1 MECSIII
8 CTRNRAAMLERT
20 LHAFRSVNVPDGWRV
35 ELIVADN
42 GSSDETAKVV
52 KEARHPTIEIR
63 HVFAPSPGKSRAQN
77 SALREARGDAL
88 LFTDD
93 DVVPAFNWLEC
104 MARPLL
110 ENHCEA
116 VAGRIRL
123 SPDLLRPWQTR
134 MHGIW
139 LADIPELQED
149 SPELVGA
156 SMGIHRCVFRLIDG
170 FDEELGPGAS
180 GFGEDTL
187 LWMQMKEAGL
197 RIHGA
202 HDTFVTHFPEP
213 SRLTHSSWLTA
224 AVRNGRTRAYLAYH
238 WEHARVPFPA
248 LHAMLVRSK
257 LMLRRRLS
265 GSVRPEAE
273 GCPAWEMSY
282 LFRLESMKHYIEES
296 LRPRNYECRAL
307 RKRNHLHGISMD
319 LAGNPEEAS
328 GHHLESKRIDE
339 NYG

>member
-20 LHAFRSVNVPDGWRV
+20 LHAFQSLNVPDRWRV

-42 GSSDETAKVV
+42 GSTDETAGVV
-52 KEARHPTIEIR
+52 EDASHPAIEIR
-63 HVFAPSPGKSRAQN
+63 HVFESSPGKSRALN
-77 SALREARGDAL
+77 AALRVAKGEAL

-93 DVVPAFNWLEC
+93 DVIPAPNWLEC

-110 ENHCEA
+110 EKACEA

-123 SPDLLRPWQTR
+123 DSELRRPWQTH

-139 LADIPELQED
+139 LADIPVLQKD

-156 SMGIHRCVFRLIDG
+156 SMGIHRSVFRMIDG

-187 LWMQMKEAGL
+187 IWMQMKEAGL
-197 RIHGA
+197 RIQAVSG
-202 HDTFVTHFPEP
+202 TFVTHYPEP
-213 SRLTHSSWLTA
+213 TRLMRSSWLSA

-238 WEHARVPFPA
+238 WKHSRVPLPA
-248 LHAMLVRSK
+248 LHAMIVRIK
-257 LMLRRRLS
+257 LSLRRMFCRRS
-265 GSVRPEAE
+265 CQEHE

-282 LFRLESMKHYIEES
+282 LVRIESMNCYIEES
-296 LRPRNYECRAL
+296 HRPRNYECHAL
-307 RKRNHLHGISMD
+307 RKRNHFVGCVANSD
-319 LAGNPEEAS
+319 G
-328 GHHLESKRIDE
+328 
-339 NYG
+339 

>member
-8 CTRNRAAMLERT
+8 CTRDRASMLGKT
-20 LHAFRSVNVPDGWRV
+20 LRAFQAVKVPAQWRV

-42 GSSDETAKVV
+42 GSIDGTAGVV
-52 KEARHPTIEIR
+52 ADARHPAIEIR
-63 HVFAPSPGKSRAQN
+63 HVFEPFPGKSRAQN
-77 SALREARGDAL
+77 AAIRVAKGEVL

-93 DVVPAFNWLEC
+93 DVIPAPDWLEC

-110 ENHCEA
+110 EKHCEA

-123 SPDLLRPWQTR
+123 DPELRRPWQTR

-139 LADIPELQED
+139 LADIPVLQKD

-156 SMGIHRCVFRLIDG
+156 SMGIHRSVFSIIDG

-187 LWMQMKEAGL
+187 IWMQMKEAGL
-197 RIHGA
+197 RIQAVGN
-202 HDTFVTHFPEP
+202 TFVTHYPD
-213 SRLTHSSWLTA
+213 STRLMRSSWLSA

-238 WEHARVPFPA
+238 WEHARVRLPA
-248 LHAMLVRSK
+248 LHAMIVRIK
-257 LMLRRRLS
+257 LSLRRMLCR
-265 GSVRPEAE
+265 RPGQERE

-282 LFRLESMKHYIEES
+282 LVRIESMNCYIKES
-296 LRPRNYECRAL
+296 HRPRNYERRAL
-307 RKRNHLHGISMD
+307 RKRNHFVACVVNTNGQ
-319 LAGNPEEAS
+319 S
-328 GHHLESKRIDE
+328 GQALGSR
-339 NYG
+339 GV